1 MKLIAVIFAF
11 IATMAFAEP
20 TFEQVENLIEQKN
33 YSAAVQGLEVVLKN
47 HPNSAKAFY
56 AMAQAQAGLGNL
68 EKARY
73 ALDKATG
80 LDPDLKFASKSNVE
94 NLRAAVTPQIAKI
107 EKVEESH
114 FWRNLFIF
122 LILCGGGF
130 ATWWYFFRRKDSD
143 DKLGGGAPRPAPFTP
158 PPSHTAAAKPETQPP
173 KAETQEAKPETAQAK
188 VDTPKPESVT
198 KPSTIGQA
206 IGAQGAAQAP
216 VSYQYT
222 QPAPAPQVI
231 HTHSS
236 DNGMGNL
243 AMGMMLGNMMS
254 SSHHQPERTKVIERE
269 VIREVPAREERR
281 EETRSSSWDSA
292 PTETRSSSWDSGSSS
307 TSSSWDSDSSS
318 SRSSSWSSSSD
329 SSSSSSWDSG
339 SSSSD
344 SSSSSSDW

>member
-143 DKLGGGAPRPAPFTP
+143 DKLGGGTPSPTPFSP
-158 PPSHTAAAKPETQPP
+158 PPSHTAAAKPETQQP
-173 KAETQEAKPETAQAK
+173 KTETQEAKPETAQAK
-188 VDTPKPESVT
+188 VETKAPETVT
-198 KPSTIGQA
+198 RPQTMGQA
-206 IGAQGAAQAP
+206 ITNPTQPTPP
-216 VSYQYT
+216 VYTYT

-236 DNGMGNL
+236 DSGVGNL

-254 SSHHQPERTKVIERE
+254 SSHHREPERTRVIERE

-281 EETRSSSWDSA
+281 EETRSSSWDST
-292 PTETRSSSWDSGSSS
+292 PTETRSSSWDSDSSS
-307 TSSSWDSDSSS
+307 KSSSWDSDSSS